1 MNSAPTPGTSAA
13 LTPETLTQQER
24 ADLGRAVALLEN
36 PSLTIQLANLVG
48 TPIEWGIARLPE
60 SVRGKVHGLVRTAL
74 SKAVSAALL
83 GFKDEPSRKASPRLH
98 ALATAASGAVG
109 GFFGTATLAVEL
121 PVTTT
126 LMMRAIADVAR
137 SEGFSLSEPS
147 VQAACVEV
155 FALGGKTPGDDA
167 ADSGYYASRGALSE
181 VLKHTA
187 RELASVAA
195 QRAGQQVAQAGSSL
209 QTGVW
214 LARLIDVVAGRFGV
228 VVTEKLAAQIMPV
241 VGAASGAAINTLF
254 TRYYQSVAQGHFI
267 VKRLE
272 ALHGEGLVKQEY
284 EAILVRRRLAR

>member
-1 MNSAPTPGTSAA
+1 MSSSPDLA
-13 LTPETLTQQER
+13 LTQQER
-24 ADLGRAVALLEN
+24 DELARAVGLLES
-36 PSLTIQLANLVG
+36 PSLTIQLANIVG
-48 TPIEWGIARLPE
+48 TPIEWGVARLPKA
-60 SVRGKVHGLVRTAL
+60 VRDKVQGLVRTAL

-83 GFKDEPSRKASPRLH
+83 GFKDEPARKASPRLH

-109 GFFGTATLAVEL
+109 GFFGTATLAIEL

-137 SEGFSLSEPS
+137 GEGFSLSDPV

-155 FALGGKTPGDDA
+155 FALGGKAPGDDA

-181 VLKHTA
+181 VIKHTA
-187 RELASVAA
+187 RELTGMAA
-195 QRAGQQVAQAGSSL
+195 QRAGQQIAQSGSSL
-209 QTGVW
+209 QAGVW
-214 LARLIDVVAGRFGV
+214 LARLIDAVASRFGV

-272 ALHGEGLVKQEY
+272 ARYGEAVVRQEY
-284 EAILVRRRLAR
+284 EAILVRQRLVK

>member
-1 MNSAPTPGTSAA
+1 MSSSPDLA
-13 LTPETLTQQER
+13 LTQQER
-24 ADLGRAVALLEN
+24 DELARAVGLLES
-36 PSLTIQLANLVG
+36 PSLTIQLANIVG
-48 TPIEWGIARLPE
+48 TPIEWGVARLPRA
-60 SVRGKVHGLVRTAL
+60 VRDKVQGLVRTAL

-83 GFKDEPSRKASPRLH
+83 GFKDEPARKASPRLH

-109 GFFGTATLAVEL
+109 GFFGTATLAIEL

-137 SEGFSLSEPS
+137 GEGFSLSDP
-147 VQAACVEV
+147 VGQAACVEV
-155 FALGGKTPGDDA
+155 FALGGKAPGDDA

-181 VLKHTA
+181 VIKHTA
-187 RELASVAA
+187 RELTGMAA
-195 QRAGQQVAQAGSSL
+195 QRAGQQIAQSGSSL
-209 QTGVW
+209 QAGVW
-214 LARLIDVVAGRFGV
+214 LARLIDAVASRFGV

-272 ALHGEGLVKQEY
+272 ARHGEAVVRQEY
-284 EAILVRRRLAR
+284 EAILVRQRLVKT